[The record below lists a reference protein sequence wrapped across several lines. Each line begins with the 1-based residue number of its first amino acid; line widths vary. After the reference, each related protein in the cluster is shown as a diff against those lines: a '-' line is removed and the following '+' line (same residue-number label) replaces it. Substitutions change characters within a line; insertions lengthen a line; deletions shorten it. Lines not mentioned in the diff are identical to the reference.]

1 MEIWQMT
8 LTGMILFIIGGMII
22 MYQRSDKK

>member
-8 LTGMILFIIGGMII
+8 LTGMILIMVGCMII
-22 MYQRSDKK
+22 MYQRSDKE

>member
-8 LTGMILFIIGGMII
+8 LTGMLLIMVAGMII
-22 MYQRSDKK
+22 MYQRSGKE